1 MLRLFTGIEI
11 EAPVAA
17 RLTEAL
23 RFLRPTAELQ
33 WSRDENLHI
42 TTKFI
47 GAWAQDNLE
56 AVIEALHRVELPAA
70 FEVAVGEIGYFPNAN
85 TPRVLMARVAQSPP
99 LNQLVSRTEDALEAL
114 GVAREERPY
123 TPHITLARI
132 RRGTKVQTLRE
143 AISRQPNDFGTF
155 HARRFHLYRS
165 ENGVYTSLT
174 AFPVH

>member
-1 MLRLFTGIEI
+1 M
-11 EAPVAA
+11 AA
-17 RLTEAL
+17 RLTQAL
-23 RFLRPTAELQ
+23 RFLRPTAKLQ

-47 GAWAQDNLE
+47 GAWAENHVE
-56 AVIEALHRVELPAA
+56 AVIQALHRVELPAA
-70 FEVAVGEIGYFPNAN
+70 FDVAVGEIGYFPNAN
-85 TPRVLMARVAQSPP
+85 TPRVLMARVAHSQP
-99 LNQLVSRTEDALEAL
+99 LNELVSRTEDAMKFL

-132 RRGTKVQTLRE
+132 RRGTQVQTLRE
-143 AISRQPNDFGTF
+143 AISQQPKDFGVF
-155 HARRFHLYRS
+155 HARQFHLYRS